1 MSTLLTQ
8 DYKKIGQI
16 VLQDSAQDN
25 ILYIYG
31 KTKEPNADKGE
42 TTTLLKVTY
51 YRSAGKVS
59 FYNGELKIND
69 KTAKK
74 YTSLKEMT
82 AGENEIV
89 KDYEVTIGHNEDGTS
104 KEQSISIVWDAS
116 NGGDGSTTIEVEAID
131 IPLVSITDIKK
142 DSARAY
148 VSTFD
153 KKGLTV
159 TGGGWDF
166 TEDPDI
172 NKWDYIEG
180 DSLDKVFTNLKPETT
195 YYLRTY
201 VITSGGGVNSK
212 WTSFT
217 TKKNNV
223 VRLRVSESWKESIPY
238 IYAGGSWKEATPYV
252 NVDGSYKEVN

>member
-8 DYKKIGQI
+8 EYKKIGQI
-16 VLQDSAQDN
+16 VLQDSTQDN

-31 KTKEPNADKGE
+31 KTKEPNAEKGE
-42 TTTLLKVTY
+42 TTALIKVTY
-51 YRSAGKVS
+51 YRSAGYISFGSASLKVNS
-59 FYNGELKIND
+59 
-69 KTAKK
+69 KTAKS
-74 YTSLKEMT
+74 YSTTTRMD
-82 AGENEIV
+82 AGETTVIN
-89 KDYEVTIGHNEDGTS
+89 DYEVTIGHNEDGTS
-104 KEQSISIVWDAS
+104 KDESISFSWTAS
-116 NGGDGSTTIEVEAID
+116 NGGNGSTTIEVEAID

-166 TEDPDI
+166 TEDPNI

-180 DSLDKVFTNLKPETT
+180 NSLDKVFTNLKPETT
-195 YYLRTY
+195 YYLRTF

-212 WTSFT
+212 WTSFK

-223 VRLRVSESWKESIPY
+223 VRLRVNDNWKESIPY
-238 IYAGGSWKEATPYV
+238 IYVGGSWKEATPYISV
-252 NVDGSYKEVN
+252 NGSYKEVN